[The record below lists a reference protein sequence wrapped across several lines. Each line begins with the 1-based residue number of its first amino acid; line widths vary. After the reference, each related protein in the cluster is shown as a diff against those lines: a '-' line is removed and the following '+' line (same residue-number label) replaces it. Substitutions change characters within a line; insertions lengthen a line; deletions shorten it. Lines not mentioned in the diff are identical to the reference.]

1 MYYWE
6 IWWGIAALIWIFTI
20 LHSFVISKLRYKRK
34 RILTPNKLCI
44 AGTFLSA
51 AVLFC
56 PIYVEEFAGYEPLA
70 KWAKS
75 ILISIQHSIRLFAF
89 DGDYMDFVENVENI
103 DFGFATFYTVAGAV
117 LYAVAPLLTFGILL
131 SFFKNFTAYTKYWSP
146 FRTKTHIFSELNKRS
161 LAFAKSIDELENK
174 IEGKHG
180 SRYRFFRRAMIV
192 FTDVIEKDDECT
204 VELLEAAREMG
215 AILFTKDLESIK
227 YRLKWTGRKL
237 RFYLISED
245 EEEKFRHANSI
256 MQDYDF
262 KEVKLCVF
270 SDNVRS
276 ELLLASKN
284 VSSMQVTRINPHQTL
299 IYHNLD
305 VHGVQLFRNAR
316 KTKEA
321 DKVISAI
328 IVGFGR
334 YGFEMAKALC
344 WFCQIQGYKFK
355 LNIFD
360 SDKNAEKRFRAD
372 CPGLFKDNPGEEKLD
387 ITVHCKTD
395 IKTNDFIK
403 KVKSITDATYIFVS
417 LGTDEINLSTSV
429 KLRSVCAAT
438 EYEGDGHKPVIETVI
453 YDQNITALM
462 SQKWEDGHICSETGL
477 QNFYKNYYD
486 IHMIG
491 DLNSFYAIDTL
502 INSDLVNAGC
512 EVNKRWASEN
522 NNAKKNNAQQG
533 TNSYSMPLKPD
544 LIKAAYKI
552 HKLWAKEVG
561 KTPEEILEAEKEFY
575 KYEYNYNSS
584 IAKAMHERLRA
595 KLNNELNED
604 IPGVGIPRHEIIN
617 SPELRLKVG
626 KVEHLRWNQYM
637 RANGY
642 DVGDKKDHLAKTHPN
657 LISTESLEKKAPE
670 DLRKD
675 A

>member
-6 IWWGIAALIWIFTI
+6 IWWGITALIWILTI

-51 AVLFC
+51 TVLFC
-56 PIYVEEFAGYEPLA
+56 PVYVEVFKDYETLA

-103 DFGFATFYTVAGAV
+103 DFGLAPFYTVSGAL

-146 FRTKTHIFSELNKRS
+146 FRTQTHIFSELNKRS
-161 LAFAKSIDELENK
+161 LAFAKSIDEIENK
-174 IEGKHG
+174 ITGKRG

-192 FTDVIEKDDECT
+192 FTDVIDAEDECT

-227 YRLKWTGRKL
+227 YRLKWTKRKL
-237 RFYLISED
+237 RFYLISDD
-245 EEEKFRHANSI
+245 EEEKFRHANSV
-256 MQDYDF
+256 MRDYDF

-284 VSSMQVTRINPHQTL
+284 VSNMQVTRINPHQTL

-355 LNIFD
+355 LTVFD
-360 SDKNAEKRFRAD
+360 SDENAEKRFRSD

-387 ITVHCKTD
+387 ITVHCNIDINTD
-395 IKTNDFIK
+395 DFIK
-403 KVKSITDATYIFVS
+403 KIKTITDATYIFVS
-417 LGTDEINLSTSV
+417 LGTDDINLSTSV

-453 YDQNITALM
+453 YDQNITSLM
-462 SQKWEDGHICSETGL
+462 SQKWEEGRIFEETGL
-477 QNFYKNYYD
+477 HNFAEKYYD

-502 INSDLVNAGC
+502 INSDLVSAGC
-512 EVNKRWASEN
+512 DVNKRWASEN
-522 NNAKKNNAQQG
+522 NNSKKNDAQQG

-544 LIKAAYKI
+544 LIKAAFKI
-552 HKLWAKEVG
+552 NKSWAKEVG
-561 KTPEEILEAEKEFY
+561 KTPKEILEAEKEFY

-626 KVEHLRWNQYM
+626 KVEHPRWNQYM

-642 DVGDKKDHLAKTHPN
+642 DVGAKKDHLAKTHPN
-657 LISTESLEKKAPE
+657 LISTEDLEKKAPE